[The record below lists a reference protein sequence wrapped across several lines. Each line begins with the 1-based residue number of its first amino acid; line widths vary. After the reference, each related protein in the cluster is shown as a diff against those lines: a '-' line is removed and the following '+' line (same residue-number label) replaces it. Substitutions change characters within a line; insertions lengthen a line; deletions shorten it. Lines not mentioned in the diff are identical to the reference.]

1 MRHMCMSNSMRMVLA
16 FWIATCG
23 SVLGQFGH
31 RPPSPTDLTSH
42 PFFITKTWTVG
53 GVGDWDCMTIDP
65 VANQLFIAHGTAVQ
79 VVDVATG
86 TLGGLITGLHEA
98 HAIALDSAGEFGY
111 VTDGPESQVKVFDRR
126 TFEVVAAIPT
136 GPDPRSLALEPQT
149 KLLFV
154 VGTHPAA
161 EKAAGN
167 VETQPGAHA
176 GAIRPLASSS
186 SKPAAVESTLTVI
199 DADARKQL
207 AQIVVP
213 GRLGFAQSD
222 GNGRIFITVSD
233 RNQIMRLDAQAVS
246 SALQRI
252 LALQPSSQPAPPKTN
267 DGTPLLNW
275 SGGAQQAPPPEA
287 RPRTFSLRPGCDE
300 PRALALDPGHSR
312 VFVAC
317 TNMTLVVMNADTGAS
332 VASVPIG
339 PGADGIAYDPD
350 RGLIFSANGEGDG
363 SLTIIQ
369 QDVTD
374 TYSVVQILPTRQR
387 ARTVAVDSST
397 GEVYLVT
404 VLYGTTLDRQP
415 ASGSPFKMG
424 AIDSSFQV
432 LVVGN

>member
-1 MRHMCMSNSMRMVLA
+1 VRQICMGNHTRMVLA

-23 SVLGQFGH
+23 SVLAQFGQ
-31 RPPSPTDLTSH
+31 RPSPPTDLTSH
-42 PFFITKTWTVG
+42 PFFITKTWIVG
-53 GVGDWDCMTIDP
+53 GVGDWDSMTIDP
-65 VANQLFIAHGTAVQ
+65 VANQLYIAHGPAVQ

-86 TLGGLITGLHEA
+86 TLAGSVTGMREA
-98 HAIALDSAGEFGY
+98 HAIALDPAGEFGY
-111 VTDGPESQVKVFDRR
+111 VTDGPAGQVKVFDRR
-126 TFEVVAAIPT
+126 TFEVIAAIPT
-136 GPDPRSLALEPQT
+136 GPAPRFLALERQT

-154 VGTHPAA
+154 VGAHPAA
-161 EKAAGN
+161 EKPGGN
-167 VETQPGAHA
+167 IGTQQAPRP
-176 GAIRPLASSS
+176 GAIRPSAPL
-186 SKPAAVESTLTVI
+186 PVESTLTII

-207 AQIVVP
+207 AQIVLP

-222 GNGRIFITVSD
+222 GNGRVFITVSD
-233 RNQIMRLDAQAVS
+233 RNQIMRLDAQAVG

-267 DGTPLLNW
+267 DGTPLLDW
-275 SGGAQQAPPPEA
+275 SGAQQAPPAEA
-287 RPRTFSLRPGCDE
+287 RPRIFSLGAGCDE
-300 PRALALDPGHSR
+300 PRALALDAGHSR
-312 VFVAC
+312 AFVAC
-317 TNMTLVVMNADTGAS
+317 TNMKLVVVNADTGAS

-350 RGLIFSANGEGDG
+350 RGLIFSANGDGDG

-369 QDVTD
+369 QNVTD

-404 VLYGTTLDRQP
+404 VLYGTKLDRPP
-415 ASGSPFKMG
+415 ASGSPYKMS
-424 AIDSSFQV
+424 AVDSSFQV